1 MPDEFIDS
9 TTLTVLDRSTLEVW
23 ATCPMQG
30 RLIADGIG
38 RSVGRAAII
47 GQELH
52 DAIAKTVRSYVYSS
66 GLLRRSELVDELA
79 MNLRESRPDVQP
91 EVIKAFRS
99 SLWAWASFLE
109 EIHFQNILRHDGGDG
124 ARSGQLSHDYEPLGV
139 RITSEVD
146 LLYATAAKEV
156 VAEVDYKTGQKYW
169 TADAWQNSF
178 QGAFHA
184 VLIFSNYPDVQ
195 CVRAS
200 VWNTR
205 TNRLTYPTEFTR
217 ERLREYDTRVQMAV
231 TAWGRNSRLPME
243 QVEAFPSRDAC
254 SICNAAAACKVADRD
269 IATEPTEQLRQLI
282 AVEARAA
289 ELKRLLGARV
299 DETKEDVIF
308 NGVAYG
314 FDKPKAN
321 RKPTKALYITKG
333 ESTDGDSD
341 SE

>member
-1 MPDEFIDS
+1 MTDEMDFD
-9 TTLTVLDRSTLEVW
+9 TPLTVLDRSTLEVW

-52 DAIAKTVRSYVYSS
+52 DAIARTVRSYVCSQ
-66 GLLRRSELVDELA
+66 GILRRSDLVDELA

-91 EVIKAFRS
+91 DVIKAFRS

-109 EIHFQNILRHDGGDG
+109 GTHFQNILRHDGGDG
-124 ARSGQLSHDYEPLGV
+124 ARSGQLSHDYAPLGV

-146 LLYATAAKEV
+146 LLCATAAKEV

-184 VLIFSNYPDVQ
+184 VLIFNNYPDVQ
-195 CVRAS
+195 CVQAS

-217 ERLREYDTRVQMAV
+217 ERLRDYDTRVQMAV
-231 TAWGRNSRLPME
+231 TTWGRNKRLPME

-269 IATEPTEQLRQLI
+269 IAQEPTEALRQLI
-282 AVEARAA
+282 AVEARADA
-289 ELKRLLGARV
+289 LRKFLGSRV
-299 DETKEDVIF
+299 DETGADIRVGGTCF
-308 NGVAYG
+308 GT
-314 FDKPKAN
+314 DKPKSA
-321 RKPTKALYITKG
+321 RKPTKSLYTVKG
-333 ESTDGDSD
+333 ESDDDSD